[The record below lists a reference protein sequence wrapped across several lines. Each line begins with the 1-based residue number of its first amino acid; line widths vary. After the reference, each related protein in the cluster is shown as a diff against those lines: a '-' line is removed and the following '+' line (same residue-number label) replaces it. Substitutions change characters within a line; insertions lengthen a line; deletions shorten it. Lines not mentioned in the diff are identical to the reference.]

1 MFFFNRKKNKQV
13 DEVEENKSEEKVE
26 EIEQEVEKVEEK
38 EETSIKEKALGG
50 IALFKDKLF
59 DIEVIRNN
67 IKRMA
72 GLDIEIMENTENP
85 SFMVRSEEGTFI
97 CTHIPTAMPHGEVLA
112 DLKFNA
118 VEPQTVQDIQSHQ
131 AFIAIGREDGPF
143 KDRVKACL
151 MFTKIA
157 SALMIQPNAA
167 AMYLSDMRYI
177 LSPQRYYA
185 FMGQILETERE
196 GEFFFPYPLWI
207 KTNLFRSEKGIKA
220 VTNGLS
226 EFGLYELGFEETKR
240 SPEEI
245 FKVIMGLCEMY
256 LVEKCQ
262 FQDGDTMKLDQN
274 TKATFK
280 LEGQTLFIIEE

>member
-13 DEVEENKSEEKVE
+13 DEVEENKSEEQVE
-26 EIEQEVEKVEEK
+26 EIEQEAAKEEK
-38 EETSIKEKALGG
+38 EEAGTLEKALGG
-50 IALFKDKLF
+50 IALFKDTLF
-59 DIEVIRNN
+59 DFEVIRNN

-72 GLDIEIMENTENP
+72 GVDIEIMENTENP
-85 SFMVRSEEGTFI
+85 SFMVKTEEGTFI
-97 CTHIPTAMPHGEVLA
+97 CTHIPTPMPHGEVFA
-112 DLKFNA
+112 DLKFNS
-118 VEPQTVQDIQSHQ
+118 VEPQTVQDIQNHQ
-131 AFIAIGREDGPF
+131 AFIAIGRADEPF

-167 AMYLSDMRYI
+167 AMYLSDLRYI

-185 FMGQILETERE
+185 FMGQILEKERE
-196 GEFFFPYPLWI
+196 GECFFPYPLWI
-207 KTNLFRSEKGIKA
+207 KTNLFRTEKGIKA
-220 VTNGLS
+220 VTNGLG

-245 FKVIMGLCEMY
+245 FNVIMGLCDMY
-256 LVEKCQ
+256 LGEKCQ

-280 LEGQTLFIIEE
+280 LEGQTLMIIEE